1 VLALRADARKMTI
14 AIDRVDHIVLNCRDL
29 ETTVAWYQRV
39 LGMKREQ
46 FGLDRHTALKFG
58 NQKFNV
64 RPSGTASWWSVEMDA
79 PGALDLCFIS
89 RTPIGEIVKHLAA
102 CGVAI
107 AKGPVQQ
114 IGALGPMTSVY
125 CHDPDRN
132 LIEIA
137 VYDDHGSSDGR

>member
-1 VLALRADARKMTI
+1 MTI

-39 LGMKREQ
+39 LGMKREE
-46 FGLDRHTALKFG
+46 FGPELHTALKFG

-64 RPSGTASWWSVEMDA
+64 RPTGTTDWWSVEMDA

-89 RTPIGEIVKHLAA
+89 RTPMDEIVKHLAA

-107 AKGPVQQ
+107 AKGPSQQ

-137 VYDDHGSSDGR
+137 VYKPEPTTSDPL

>member
-1 VLALRADARKMTI
+1 M
-14 AIDRVDHIVLNCRDL
+14 IDHIDHIVLTTRDL
-29 ETTVAWYQRV
+29 PACTRFYTEV
-39 LGMKREQ
+39 LGMKLERFRTPTEER
-46 FGLDRHTALKFG
+46 LALKFG

-64 RPSGTASWWSVEMDA
+64 RPTGRADWWSVEMDA

-89 RTPIGEIVKHLAA
+89 RTPMDEILKHLAA
-102 CGVAI
+102 CGVAV
-107 AKGPVQQ
+107 AMGPVQQ

-137 VYDDHGSSDGR
+137 VYDAQGSSDGR

>member
-1 VLALRADARKMTI
+1 MTI

-39 LGMKREQ
+39 LGMRREE
-46 FGLDRHTALKFG
+46 FGPDQHTALKFG
-58 NQKFNV
+58 SQKFNV
-64 RPSGTASWWSVEMDA
+64 RPTGTKDWWSVEMDA
-79 PGALDLCFIS
+79 PGALDLCFVS
-89 RTPIGEIVKHLAA
+89 RTPIDEILKHLAA
-102 CGVAI
+102 CSVAI

-125 CHDPDRN
+125 CHDPDGN

-137 VYDDHGSSDGR
+137 VYDYHGNSDGR

>member
-1 VLALRADARKMTI
+1 VFALSLGAHDMTI

-39 LGMKREQ
+39 LGMKREE
-46 FGLDRHTALKFG
+46 FGPDRHTALKFG

-64 RPSGTASWWSVEMDA
+64 RPSGTADWWSVEMDA
-79 PGALDLCFIS
+79 PGALDLCFVS
-89 RTPIGEIVKHLAA
+89 QTPIDEILKHLAA
-102 CGVAI
+102 CSVAI

-125 CHDPDRN
+125 CHDPDGN

-137 VYDDHGSSDGR
+137 VYDDHGNSDGR

>member
-1 VLALRADARKMTI
+1 MTI
-14 AIDRVDHIVLNCRDL
+14 AIDRVDHIVLNCRHL

-39 LGMKREQ
+39 LGMKREE
-46 FGLDRHTALKFG
+46 FGPGPHTALKFG

-64 RPSGTASWWSVEMDA
+64 RPTGTADWWSVEMDA

-89 RTPIGEIVKHLAA
+89 PTPIDQILQHLRA

-107 AKGPVQQ
+107 AMGPSEQ

-125 CHDPDRN
+125 CHDPDGN

>member
-1 VLALRADARKMTI
+1 MTV

-39 LGMKREQ
+39 LGMQREE
-46 FGLDRHTALKFG
+46 FGPDRHTALKFG

-64 RPSGTASWWSVEMDA
+64 RPSGTADWWSVDMDA
-79 PGALDLCFIS
+79 PGSLDLCFVS
-89 RTPIGEIVKHLAA
+89 RTPMDEILKHLAT

-107 AKGPVQQ
+107 AMGPVQQ

-125 CHDPDRN
+125 CHDPDGN
-132 LIEIA
+132 LVEIA
-137 VYDDHGSSDGR
+137 VYDDHGNSDGR